1 MKVPN
6 RNHKAER
13 TQLQKFNRRVQQK
26 TSSCERRDQQTQRQC
41 SGIWQKAKKIK
52 KEKWRQSN
60 EPETKSSRPV
70 CTPYGARRQSKAE
83 SSAGEYWLKHLQP
96 WWERQMS
103 RQETQRVANKL
114 IQKDPLRC
122 FTVKL
127 PNLNDLQTH
136 TRARTPKII
145 FKKQLVTYKAIL
157 HPL

>member
-13 TQLQKFNRRVQQK
+13 TQLRKFNRRVQQK

-114 IQKDPLRC
+114 IQKDPHWDALQ
-122 FTVKL
+122 
-127 PNLNDLQTH
+127 LNCQPERHTDTH
-136 TRARTPKII
+136 TRGKNP
-145 FKKQLVTYKAIL
+145 QNYL
-157 HPL
+157 